1 MTEQQKKKQHEI
13 LIPLIVFA
21 VWIICAAVCCIF
33 IWKSTQTEET
43 KVVISARSSVDP
55 VHLTKV
61 PGDLFILNKD
71 GSVREA
77 EVGDAIG
84 TGVPFH
90 HEDSVQLFNQFGID
104 LDEVILY
111 HCEADGTKKKLS
123 REEIISVF
131 RIVSEA
137 GTWGEKTT
145 VTEKESSFEAG
156 DAFLGQKFVL
166 GGEYEGEIM
175 SAQHA
180 LRVPNEYTD
189 IDKITEK
196 GTRTVRKAS
205 AKYVVIILIITAVF
219 TILMIFL
226 AVKKSNVILIA
237 YSANALLALILLSGF
252 IVKVVA

>member
-61 PGDLFILNKD
+61 PGELFILNKD

-104 LDEVILY
+104 LDEVVLY
-111 HCEADGTKKKLS
+111 HCEAGGTKKKLS
-123 REEIISVF
+123 REEI
-131 RIVSEA
+131 
-137 GTWGEKTT
+137 
-145 VTEKESSFEAG
+145 
-156 DAFLGQKFVL
+156 
-166 GGEYEGEIM
+166 M

-180 LRVPNEYTD
+180 LRVSNEYTD

>member
-123 REEIISVF
+123 REEI
-131 RIVSEA
+131 
-137 GTWGEKTT
+137 
-145 VTEKESSFEAG
+145 
-156 DAFLGQKFVL
+156 
-166 GGEYEGEIM
+166 M

-205 AKYVVIILIITAVF
+205 AKYVVIILIIAAVF
-219 TILMIFL
+219 TIPMTILT
-226 AVKKSNVILIA
+226 VKKSNVILIA

>member
-123 REEIISVF
+123 REEI
-131 RIVSEA
+131 
-137 GTWGEKTT
+137 
-145 VTEKESSFEAG
+145 
-156 DAFLGQKFVL
+156 
-166 GGEYEGEIM
+166 M

-226 AVKKSNVILIA
+226 AVKKNNVILIA

>member
-1 MTEQQKKKQHEI
+1 MEEQQKKKQHGMI
-13 LIPLIVFA
+13 IPVIVFA
-21 VWIICAAVCCIF
+21 VWIICAVICCIF
-33 IWKSTQTEET
+33 IWRSTRSKES
-43 KVVISARSSVDP
+43 KVTIYARSSVDA
-55 VHLTKV
+55 VHLTRV
-61 PGDLFILNKD
+61 PGDLFFLNKD

-77 EVGDAIG
+77 KVGDAIG

-90 HEDSVQLFNQFGID
+90 HEDSVRLFNQFGID

-111 HCEADGTKKKLS
+111 HCEVDGTKKKLS

-131 RIVSEA
+131 RNVSEA

-145 VTEKESSFEAG
+145 VTEKESSFETG
-156 DAFLGQKFVL
+156 DTFLGQKFEL
-166 GGEYEGEIM
+166 SGEYEGEIM

-180 LRVPNEYTD
+180 LRIPNEYTD

-205 AKYVVIILIITAVF
+205 AKYVVIILIIATVF
-219 TILMIFL
+219 TIPMIIL
-226 AVKKSNVILIA
+226 AVKKSHVILIA

-252 IVKVVA
+252 IVKVVT

>member
-33 IWKSTQTEET
+33 IWKSTQPEET

-111 HCEADGTKKKLS
+111 HCEADGTRKKLS
-123 REEIISVF
+123 RE
-131 RIVSEA
+131 
-137 GTWGEKTT
+137 
-145 VTEKESSFEAG
+145 
-156 DAFLGQKFVL
+156 
-166 GGEYEGEIM
+166 EIM

-252 IVKVVA
+252 IVKVAA

>member
-77 EVGDAIG
+77 ELGDAIG

-123 REEIISVF
+123 RE
-131 RIVSEA
+131 
-137 GTWGEKTT
+137 
-145 VTEKESSFEAG
+145 
-156 DAFLGQKFVL
+156 
-166 GGEYEGEIM
+166 EIM

>member
-123 REEIISVF
+123 REEI
-131 RIVSEA
+131 
-137 GTWGEKTT
+137 
-145 VTEKESSFEAG
+145 
-156 DAFLGQKFVL
+156 
-166 GGEYEGEIM
+166 M

>member
-33 IWKSTQTEET
+33 LWKSTQTEET

-55 VHLTKV
+55 VHLTRV

-123 REEIISVF
+123 RE
-131 RIVSEA
+131 
-137 GTWGEKTT
+137 
-145 VTEKESSFEAG
+145 
-156 DAFLGQKFVL
+156 
-166 GGEYEGEIM
+166 EIM

>member
-1 MTEQQKKKQHEI
+1 M
-13 LIPLIVFA
+13 
-21 VWIICAAVCCIF
+21 
-33 IWKSTQTEET
+33 
-43 KVVISARSSVDP
+43 VISARSSVDP

-123 REEIISVF
+123 RE
-131 RIVSEA
+131 
-137 GTWGEKTT
+137 
-145 VTEKESSFEAG
+145 
-156 DAFLGQKFVL
+156 
-166 GGEYEGEIM
+166 EIM

>member
-123 REEIISVF
+123 REEIIS
-131 RIVSEA
+131 
-137 GTWGEKTT
+137 
-145 VTEKESSFEAG
+145 
-156 DAFLGQKFVL
+156 
-166 GGEYEGEIM
+166 
-175 SAQHA
+175 AQHA

-219 TILMIFL
+219 TIPMIIL

-237 YSANALLALILLSGF
+237 YSANAFLALILFSGF

>member
-43 KVVISARSSVDP
+43 KVVISARSSVEP

-123 REEIISVF
+123 REEI
-131 RIVSEA
+131 
-137 GTWGEKTT
+137 
-145 VTEKESSFEAG
+145 
-156 DAFLGQKFVL
+156 
-166 GGEYEGEIM
+166 M

-219 TILMIFL
+219 TILMIL
-226 AVKKSNVILIA
+226 
-237 YSANALLALILLSGF
+237 
-252 IVKVVA
+252 

>member
-1 MTEQQKKKQHEI
+1 MIEQQKKKQHEI

-123 REEIISVF
+123 REEI
-131 RIVSEA
+131 
-137 GTWGEKTT
+137 
-145 VTEKESSFEAG
+145 
-156 DAFLGQKFVL
+156 
-166 GGEYEGEIM
+166 M

-205 AKYVVIILIITAVF
+205 AKYVVIILIIAAVF
-219 TILMIFL
+219 TIPMTILT
-226 AVKKSNVILIA
+226 VKKSNVILIA

>member
-43 KVVISARSSVDP
+43 KVVISARSSVEP

-123 REEIISVF
+123 REEI
-131 RIVSEA
+131 
-137 GTWGEKTT
+137 
-145 VTEKESSFEAG
+145 
-156 DAFLGQKFVL
+156 
-166 GGEYEGEIM
+166 M

-205 AKYVVIILIITAVF
+205 AKYVVIILIIAAVF
-219 TILMIFL
+219 TIPMTILT
-226 AVKKSNVILIA
+226 VKKSNVILIA